1 MSVFLLSFLIFSLV
15 ALGMALG
22 VILNNKELKGSCG
35 GLGNIPGVSG
45 DCSCSTPCEKK
56 KARMKLEASETK
68 HSLAPNES
76 PIEFRK
82 MDQ

>member
-22 VILNNKELKGSCG
+22 VIFSNKELKGSCG
-35 GLGNIPGVSG
+35 GLGNIPGISG
-45 DCSCSTPCEKK
+45 DCSCSNPCEKK
-56 KARMKLEASETK
+56 KARMAKEAKNTNNNF
-68 HSLAPNES
+68 APNES

-82 MDQ
+82 L

>member
-22 VILNNKELKGSCG
+22 VIFSNKELKGSCG
-35 GLGNIPGVSG
+35 GLGNIPGISG
-45 DCSCSTPCEKK
+45 DCSCSNPCEKK
-56 KARMKLEASETK
+56 KARMAKEAKNT
-68 HSLAPNES
+68 HNNLAPNES

-82 MDQ
+82 L